1 MNHQMSPIVQAVTML
16 AADRSNP
23 QVWGPPGGPVMD
35 DGIIALRVSAVA
47 NTSSGTPTPAQVAAD
62 DVDNQLP
69 AGNVCLLEQSRG
81 MLWAP
86 TAARWQRNRATSD
99 AADSQASVGEFA
111 QLAVAR
117 NQVYNRS
124 KAQWDRIS
132 AADVVTQQSTDGA
145 DGVQVV
151 AQRASE
157 ALVHAPAAATQ
168 ATIGK
173 AAVVGGCIV
182 VTGIQASLVTAGAA
196 SGIQTVQLVDGTA
209 AVLWSM
215 DLQAPATSVDRI
227 QLTGLNIVV
236 DEDQGVTLRFV
247 AAGPAGSLQKVCLQ
261 CHVAA

>member
-1 MNHQMSPIVQAVTML
+1 MTHPMNPIAQAVTL
-16 AADRSNP
+16 LVADKDNA
-23 QVWGPPGGPVMD
+23 QVWGPPGGPVLS
-35 DGIIALRVSAVA
+35 DGTIALRVSQMA
-47 NTSSGTPTPAQVAAD
+47 NTSSGTATPTQVASD
-62 DVDNQLP
+62 NSDNQAT
-69 AGNVCLLEQSRG
+69 AGAVCLLTQNRG

-86 TAARWQRNRATSD
+86 TAASWQRVRAATD

-111 QLAVAR
+111 ALTVAR

-124 KAQWDRIS
+124 KDQWDRIS

-157 ALVHAPAAATQ
+157 ALLHAPAAATQ
-168 ATIGK
+168 ATITK
-173 AAVVGGCIV
+173 AGVAGGCIV
-182 VTGIQASLVTAGAA
+182 VTGIQASIVTAAAA
-196 SGIQTVQLVDGTA
+196 SGIQTVRLVDGAA

-215 DLQAPATSVDRI
+215 DLQAAVTSADRI

-236 DEDQGVTLRFV
+236 AQDQGVTLSFA
-247 AAGPAGSLQKVCLQ
+247 AAGPAGSVQKVNLQ